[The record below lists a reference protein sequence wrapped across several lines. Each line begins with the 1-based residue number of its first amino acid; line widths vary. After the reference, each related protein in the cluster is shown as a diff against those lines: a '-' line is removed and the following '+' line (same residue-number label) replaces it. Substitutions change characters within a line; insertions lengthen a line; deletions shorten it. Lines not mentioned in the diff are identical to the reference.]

1 MCVHGYEMSRPNAT
15 HEELASRPWLTQSLV
30 RVQMPQPL
38 MDGSIEYEDGT
49 EATQSQMAKDV
60 TIFLAWASEPEH
72 DGAFTHTHTHTHTHT
87 LVRSVCV
94 CRGDLCVP
102 ACLSVIRAKMKV
114 QLHLRDPLTRSV
126 LRSGTSVYTT
136 LCIGVLEKEC
146 CTLSRQ
152 LP

>member
-1 MCVHGYEMSRPNAT
+1 MSRPNAT

-72 DGAFTHTHTHTHTHT
+72 DGAFTHTHTHTHT

-114 QLHLRDPLTRSV
+114 QLHLRDPLTRSA
-126 LRSGTSVYTT
+126 LRSGTSVCTA